1 MTKPYRLT
9 PEQWEA
15 IELYADKT
23 VFDACFLEL
32 RDRIEALEACDKED
46 ANCWSAVRASMHAL
60 RDRIEQLEAG
70 VTCPHV
76 RSSDEGTSYCALA
89 EAVAAQQ
96 PHQDKLDRLM
106 ALDADGG
113 DPIVMPT
120 SPAGS
125 LVERVAEL
133 REKFEQLI
141 KCSRA
146 YDGYSTM
153 TPVELADRLID
164 AVLKLEANR

>member
-1 MTKPYRLT
+1 
-9 PEQWEA
+9 
-15 IELYADKT
+15 
-23 VFDACFLEL
+23 
-32 RDRIEALEACDKED
+32 
-46 ANCWSAVRASMHAL
+46 
-60 RDRIEQLEAG
+60 
-70 VTCPHV
+70 
-76 RSSDEGTSYCALA
+76 
-89 EAVAAQQ
+89 
-96 PHQDKLDRLM
+96 
-106 ALDADGG
+106 
-113 DPIVMPT
+113 MPT